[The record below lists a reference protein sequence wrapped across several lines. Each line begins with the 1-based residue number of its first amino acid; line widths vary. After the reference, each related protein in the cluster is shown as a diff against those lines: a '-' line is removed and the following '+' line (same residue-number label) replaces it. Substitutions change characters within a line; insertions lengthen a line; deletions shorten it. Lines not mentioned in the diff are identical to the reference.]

1 MRSTQN
7 NMKQMQRAQ
16 RRINPCDRNGIQLSC
31 HICQNIYHMA
41 QNCPEKYGTLNTQEV
56 VLYQSDFDHP
66 EQLKTLVS
74 ESWNSAVLDSAATH
88 TVAGEVWYN
97 CYITSLNE
105 NEKQRIKHHTPGNTY
120 RFGDGKLFPAL
131 QNVDIPISLGSRN
144 LMLNTDIVASD
155 IPLLLSRKSMK
166 KANMTLDFKNDHAV
180 IFDQSIQLIVTKSG
194 QYPIL
199 INPYIAT
206 LNNVTSGVNTNVT
219 LVAIENKSKND
230 IAIKLHLQF
239 AHPSP
244 EKLLKLLNSTG
255 NPC

>member
-1 MRSTQN
+1 
-7 NMKQMQRAQ
+7 MQRAQ

-74 ESWNSAVLDSAATH
+74 ESWNSAVLDSHANNK
-88 TVAGEVWYN
+88 VAGEVWYN
-97 CYITSLNE
+97 CYITNLNK
-105 NEKQRIKHHTPGNTY
+105 NEKQKIKHHTLGNTY
-120 RFGDGKLFPAL
+120 RFVDGKLFPAL